1 MFIKFN
7 ATQQLLKLA
16 DLLRESGDIAEIWL
30 VLHLMLNLQEGS
42 NDLEIVAA
50 VSLSLLSSSAH

>member
-16 DLLRESGDIAEIWL
+16 NLLRESGDIAEIWL